1 MLNCSKKYYLDQ
13 FHDSEKAVSRS
24 SGFCGTKV
32 ENHCRRDLNV
42 LSLLKLLKG
51 IKIAKCTL
59 YMCSSLNL
67 PLIHLKGISLLAD
80 V

>member
-1 MLNCSKKYYLDQ
+1 M
-13 FHDSEKAVSRS
+13 AISRT

-32 ENHCRRDLNV
+32 EKHCRRYLNA

-59 YMCSSLNL
+59 YLCSLLNL
-67 PLIHLKGISLLAD
+67 LLKPLKGISLLAG